1 MNKQTQTADA
11 QTIAFYKRYT
21 KELQERLTEAHE
33 QIGGLQYYLEKNG
46 IDLPRH
52 LAEKKSHNTAMAVA
66 LAKINP
72 KILLGDFS
80 LN

>member
-46 IDLPRH
+46 IDLPA
-52 LAEKKSHNTAMAVA
+52 LPPKKKATTPQWPWLSQR
-66 LAKINP
+66 
-72 KILLGDFS
+72 
-80 LN
+80 

>member
-21 KELQERLTEAHE
+21 KELLERLAEAHE

-52 LAEKKSHNTAMAVA
+52 LAEKKKPQYRNGRGSR
-66 LAKINP
+66 KGKP
-72 KILLGDFS
+72 
-80 LN
+80 

>member
-1 MNKQTQTADA
+1 MNKPTQTADA

-21 KELQERLTEAHE
+21 KELLERLVEAHE

-46 IDLPRH
+46 IELPSH
-52 LAEKKSHNTAMAVA
+52 LAEKKRSAAAMTVA

-72 KILLGDFS
+72 KILLGNFS

>member
-21 KELQERLTEAHE
+21 KELLERLAEAHE

-52 LAEKKSHNTAMAVA
+52 LAEKSHNTAMAVA
-66 LAKINP
+66 LAKVNP